1 MEQVAAFLEESETL
15 AKVIES
21 QCNGR
26 WDTPTQFKGWTV
38 NDVLIHLHFWNRA
51 ADLSL
56 TSSEEFDKLLGESL
70 PGIQKRGLRDMENTA
85 IPERGEALL
94 TLWRDYFR
102 DMADRWKNV
111 DPKARLPWVGPSMS
125 ARSSISARQMETWA
139 HGYEVFDLFG
149 AERAESDRIKNIVIL
164 GVNTFGFS
172 FQLRRKP
179 IPPAMPALELFAPSG
194 EVWQFGDASAGR
206 ITGSALGFAQS
217 VTQTRNYLD
226 TDLTVSGDL
235 AREWMENA
243 QCFAGPPVDVPPAG
257 SRFRQ

>member
-1 MEQVAAFLEESETL
+1 MEQVTAFLEESE
-15 AKVIES
+15 AMAAVIEA

-26 WDTPTQFKGWTV
+26 WDAPTQFKGWTV
-38 NDVLIHLHFWNRA
+38 NDVLVHLHFWNRA

-56 TSSEEFDKLLGESL
+56 TSADAFNAMLGESL
-70 PGIQKRGLRDMENTA
+70 PKIQTLGFRAMENAA
-85 IPERGEALL
+85 ISERGEALL

-102 DMADRWKNV
+102 DMATRWQGV
-111 DPKARLPWVGPSMS
+111 DPKTRLPWVGPSMS

-139 HGYEVFDLFG
+139 HGHEVFDLFG
-149 AERAESDRIKNIVIL
+149 AERTESDRIKNIVIL

-172 FQLRRKP
+172 FQLRGKEV
-179 IPPAMPALELFAPSG
+179 PPAMPAVELTAPSG
-194 EVWQFGDASAGR
+194 EVWQFGDASVGQ
-206 ITGSALGFAQS
+206 ISGSALGFAQT
-217 VTQTRNYLD
+217 VTQTRSYVD

-243 QCFAGPPVDVPPAG
+243 QCFAGPPETTPPPG